1 MSHYDLV
8 LLNAVYNSAFQKKPL
23 DNETLLQ
30 RINEPPLVQNSTFFL
45 FYLNDTLSRIKVIL
59 AVPPALQGNVL
70 VNIKWEYLFLWSDS
84 AMKMYVMNI
93 IA

>member
-8 LLNAVYNSAFQKKPL
+8 LLNAVYNSAFQKKPF

>member
-8 LLNAVYNSAFQKKPL
+8 LLNAVYNSAFQKKPF

-45 FYLNDTLSRIKVIL
+45 LYLNDNSLTDQGYFGW
-59 AVPPALQGNVL
+59 PPALQGNVL
-70 VNIKWEYLFLWSDS
+70 VNIK
-84 AMKMYVMNI
+84 
-93 IA
+93 